1 MSKQNRGNTPRPL
14 SELISLEGRRAIVTG
29 AASGIGRAIA
39 LRFAEAGADLVLVDI
54 DMEGLQSLEMELKG
68 NTAPELLHRVDLSDK
83 TEIDRFWE
91 SLEGGPPEILVNN
104 AGIYPFKDFLE
115 IDEEFLRRVM
125 DTNLSSVLWM
135 SQQMIRRRIDHGGVI
150 INVASIEALLPF
162 MDHLSHYGASKAGVI
177 ALSRGLARDY
187 GKKGF
192 RVNVLVPGGIVTP
205 GTMGV
210 AKSIAKLN
218 LGLVMSGLEF
228 RQRLP
233 LRRAGKPDEIALM
246 ALVLASDL
254 SSYVHGTVIPVD
266 GGFLSA

>member
-1 MSKQNRGNTPRPL
+1 MSKQNRSNTPRPL
-14 SELISLEGRRAIVTG
+14 PELISLEGRSAIITG

-39 LRFAEAGADLVLVDI
+39 LRFAEAGADLVLVDV
-54 DMEGLQSLEMELKG
+54 DMEGLRSLETEMKG
-68 NTAPELLHRVDLSDK
+68 NTAPELHRVDLSDK

-91 SLEGGPPEILVNN
+91 SLEGSPPEILVNN

-115 IDEEFLRRVM
+115 VDEEFLRKVM

-254 SSYVHGTVIPVD
+254 SSYVHGAVIPVD

>member
-1 MSKQNRGNTPRPL
+1 MSEKKQSDAQRPL
-14 SELISLEGRRAIVTG
+14 SELISLKNKRAIITG
-29 AASGIGRAIA
+29 AAAGIGRAIA
-39 LRFAEAGADLVLVDI
+39 LRFAEAGASLVLVDV
-54 DMEGLQSLEMELKG
+54 DMEGLRSLEAEMEG
-68 NTAPELLHRVDLSDK
+68 NAGSELHRVDLSDK
-83 TEIDRFWE
+83 AAIDRFWE
-91 SLEGGPPEILVNN
+91 SLGGGPPEILVNN

-115 IDEEFLRRVM
+115 VDEEFLRRVM
-125 DTNLSSVLWM
+125 DTNLNSVLWM
-135 SQQMIRRRIDHGGVI
+135 SQHMIRRRIDHGGVI

-187 GKKGF
+187 GRKGF

-210 AKSIAKLN
+210 AKNIANLN

-254 SSYVHGTVIPVD
+254 SSYVHGAVIPVD

>member
-1 MSKQNRGNTPRPL
+1 MSKQKRGNALRPI

-29 AASGIGRAIA
+29 AAAGIGRAIA
-39 LRFAEAGADLVLVDI
+39 SRFAEAGASLVLVDI
-54 DMEGLQSLEMELKG
+54 DMEGLRSLETETKG
-68 NTAPELLHRVDLSDK
+68 NTAPELHRVDLADK
-83 TEIDRFWE
+83 AEIDRFWE
-91 SLEGGPPEILVNN
+91 SLEGDPPEILVNN

-125 DTNLSSVLWM
+125 DINLSSVLWM
-135 SQQMIRRRIDHGGVI
+135 SQHMIRRRINNGGVI

-192 RVNVLVPGGIVTP
+192 RVNVLVPGGIMTP
-205 GTMGV
+205 GTMKI
-210 AKSIAKLN
+210 AKSVAKLN
-218 LGLVMSGLEF
+218 LGLLKSGLEF

-233 LRRAGKPDEIALM
+233 LRRGGKPDEVALM
-246 ALVLASDL
+246 ALVLASDI
-254 SSYVHGTVIPVD
+254 SSYVHGAVIPVD
-266 GGFLSA
+266 GGFLSS

>member
-39 LRFAEAGADLVLVDI
+39 LRFAEAGASLVLVDI
-54 DMEGLQSLEMELKG
+54 DMEGLRSLETELKG
-68 NTAPELLHRVDLSDK
+68 NTVPELHRVDLSDK

-125 DTNLSSVLWM
+125 DVNLSSVLWM
-135 SQQMIRRRIDHGGVI
+135 SQHMIRRRIDHGGVI
-150 INVASIEALLPF
+150 INVASIEAILPF

-192 RVNVLVPGGIVTP
+192 RINVLVPGGIVTP

-210 AKSIAKLN
+210 AKSIANLN

-254 SSYVHGTVIPVD
+254 SSYVHGAVIPVD

>member
-1 MSKQNRGNTPRPL
+1 MSEQKRGDALKPL
-14 SELISLEGRRAIVTG
+14 SKLISLEGRRAIITG

-39 LRFAEAGADLVLVDI
+39 LRFAEAGASLVLVDV
-54 DMEGLQSLEMELKG
+54 DMEGLRSLETEMKG
-68 NTAPELLHRVDLSDK
+68 NTAPELYRVDLSDK
-83 TEIDRFWE
+83 TAIDGFWE
-91 SLEGGPPEILVNN
+91 SLEGDPPDILVNN

-115 IDEEFLRRVM
+115 IDEEFLRKVM
-125 DTNLSSVLWM
+125 DTNLTSVLWM
-135 SQQMIRRRIDHGGVI
+135 SQHMIRRRIDHGGVI
-150 INVASIEALLPF
+150 INIASIEAILPF

-192 RVNVLVPGGIVTP
+192 RINVLVPGGIMTP
-205 GTMGV
+205 GTMKI

-218 LGLVMSGLEF
+218 LGLLKSGLEF

-233 LRRAGKPDEIALM
+233 LRRGGKPDEIALM

-254 SSYVHGTVIPVD
+254 SSYVHGAVIPVD

>member
-1 MSKQNRGNTPRPL
+1 MIDLFPIRETRENLMSVQKRGDALKPL
-14 SELISLEGRRAIVTG
+14 SELISLEGRRAIITG

-39 LRFAEAGADLVLVDI
+39 MRFAEAGAELVLIDVDM
-54 DMEGLQSLEMELKG
+54 DGLRSLELEIRG
-68 NTAPELLHRVDLSDK
+68 DTAADLHRVDLSNK
-83 TEIDRFWE
+83 AEIDSFWK
-91 SLEGGPPEILVNN
+91 SLKGRSPDILVNN
-104 AGIYPFKDFLE
+104 AGIYPFKDFLD

-125 DTNLSSVLWM
+125 DINLDSVLWM
-135 SQQMIRRRIDHGGVI
+135 SQQIIQRRIDQGGVI
-150 INVASIEALLPF
+150 INVASIEAILPF

-187 GKKGF
+187 GRKGF
-192 RVNVLVPGGIVTP
+192 RV
-205 GTMGV
+205 
-210 AKSIAKLN
+210 LN

-233 LRRAGKPDEIALM
+233 LRRAGKPDEIALI

-254 SSYVHGTVIPVD
+254 SSYVQGAVIPVD

>member
-39 LRFAEAGADLVLVDI
+39 LRFAEAGARLVLVDVN
-54 DMEGLQSLEMELKG
+54 MEGLRSLETEMKG
-68 NTAPELLHRVDLSDK
+68 NTVPELHRVDLSDK

-91 SLEGGPPEILVNN
+91 SLEGSTPEILVNN

-125 DTNLSSVLWM
+125 DVNLSSVLWM

>member
-1 MSKQNRGNTPRPL
+1 MSEQKRGNTPRPL
-14 SELISLEGRRAIVTG
+14 SELISLQGRRAIVTG

-39 LRFAEAGADLVLVDI
+39 LRFAEAGASLVLVDI
-54 DMEGLQSLEMELKG
+54 DMEGLRSLETELKG
-68 NTAPELLHRVDLSDK
+68 NTGPELHRVDLSDK
-83 TEIDRFWE
+83 PEIDRFWE

-125 DTNLSSVLWM
+125 DVNLSSVLWM
-135 SQQMIRRRIDHGGVI
+135 SQHMIRRRIDHGGVI
-150 INVASIEALLPF
+150 INVASIEAILPF

-192 RVNVLVPGGIVTP
+192 RINVLVPGGIVTP

-210 AKSIAKLN
+210 AKSIANLN

-254 SSYVHGTVIPVD
+254 SSYVHGAVIPVD

>member
-1 MSKQNRGNTPRPL
+1 MSEKKRGNSLRPI
-14 SELISLEGRRAIVTG
+14 SELISLKGRRAVITG
-29 AASGIGRAIA
+29 AASEIGRAIA
-39 LRFAEAGADLVLVDI
+39 LRFAEAGAELVLVDV
-54 DMEGLQSLEMELKG
+54 DMDGLRSLESEIG
-68 NTAPELLHRVDLSDK
+68 GDTVADLHRVDLSDK
-83 TEIDRFWE
+83 AEIDSFWE
-91 SLEGGPPEILVNN
+91 SLEGSPPDILVNN

-125 DTNLSSVLWM
+125 DVNLDSVLWM
-135 SQQMIRRRIDHGGVI
+135 SQHMIRSRINHGGVI
-150 INVASIEALLPF
+150 INVASIEAILPF

-210 AKSIAKLN
+210 AKSITNLN

-233 LRRAGKPDEIALM
+233 LRRAGKPDEIALI

-254 SSYVHGTVIPVD
+254 SSYVQGAVIPVD

>member
-1 MSKQNRGNTPRPL
+1 MSEQKRGDALRPL
-14 SELISLEGRRAIVTG
+14 SEIISLEGRRAIITG
-29 AASGIGRAIA
+29 AASGIGRAIS
-39 LRFAEAGADLVLVDI
+39 LRFAEAGASLVLVDI
-54 DMEGLQSLEMELKG
+54 DMEGLRSLETEMKG
-68 NTAPELLHRVDLSDK
+68 NTASELHRVDLSDK
-83 TEIDRFWE
+83 AEIDRFWE
-91 SLEGGPPEILVNN
+91 SLEGGTPDILVNN

-125 DTNLSSVLWM
+125 DTNLNSVLWM
-135 SQQMIRRRIDHGGVI
+135 SQQMIRRRIDHGGAI

-162 MDHLSHYGASKAGVI
+162 MDRLSHYGASKAGVI

-210 AKSIAKLN
+210 AKSIANLN

-233 LRRAGKPDEIALM
+233 LRRAGKSDEIALM

-254 SSYVHGTVIPVD
+254 SSYVHGAVIPVD

>member
-1 MSKQNRGNTPRPL
+1 MSEQKKGDAPRPL
-14 SELISLEGRRAIVTG
+14 SELISLEGRKAIITG
-29 AASGIGRAIA
+29 AASGIGRAMA
-39 LRFAEAGADLVLVDI
+39 LRFAEAGANLVLVDV
-54 DMEGLQSLEMELKG
+54 DMDGLRSLETETKG
-68 NTAPELLHRVDLSDK
+68 NTAPELHRVDLSDK
-83 TEIDRFWE
+83 AAIDRFWE
-91 SLEGGPPEILVNN
+91 SLEGGPPDTLVNN

-115 IDEEFLRRVM
+115 IDEAFLRRVM
-125 DTNLSSVLWM
+125 DTNLNSVLWM
-135 SQQMIRRRIDHGGVI
+135 SQHMIRRRIDHGGVI

-162 MDHLSHYGASKAGVI
+162 IDNLSHYGASKAGVI

-210 AKSIAKLN
+210 AKSIANLN
-218 LGLVMSGLEF
+218 LGLIKSGLEF

-233 LRRAGKPDEIALM
+233 LQRAGKPDEIALM

-254 SSYVHGTVIPVD
+254 SSYVNGAVIPVD

>member
-1 MSKQNRGNTPRPL
+1 MSEKKRSDALRPL
-14 SELISLEGRRAIVTG
+14 TELISLAGRRAIVTG

-39 LRFAEAGADLVLVDI
+39 LRFAEAGASLVLVDV
-54 DMEGLQSLEMELKG
+54 DMEGLQSLETEMKG
-68 NTAPELLHRVDLSDK
+68 NTAPELHLVDLSDK
-83 TEIDRFWE
+83 TAIDRFWE
-91 SLEGGPPEILVNN
+91 SLEGGPPDILVNN

-115 IDEEFLRRVM
+115 VDEEFLRKVM

-135 SQQMIRRRIDHGGVI
+135 SQHMIRRRIDHGGVI
-150 INVASIEALLPF
+150 INVASIEAILPF

-192 RVNVLVPGGIVTP
+192 RVNVLVPGGIMTP

-210 AKSIAKLN
+210 AKSIANLN
-218 LGLVMSGLEF
+218 FGLLKSGLEF

-233 LRRAGKPDEIALM
+233 LRRAGKPDEIARM

-254 SSYVHGTVIPVD
+254 SSYVHGAVIPVD

>member
-1 MSKQNRGNTPRPL
+1 LKGK
-14 SELISLEGRRAIVTG
+14 RAIITG
-29 AASGIGRAIA
+29 AAAGIGRAIA
-39 LRFAEAGADLVLVDI
+39 LRFAEAGASLVLVDVDI
-54 DMEGLQSLEMELKG
+54 GGLQSLETEIKG
-68 NTAPELLHRVDLSDK
+68 GTDCELHRVDLSDK
-83 TEIDRFWE
+83 LEIDRFWE
-91 SLEGGPPEILVNN
+91 SLEGVPPDVLVNN
-104 AGIYPFKDFLE
+104 AGIYPFKSFLE
-115 IDEEFLRRVM
+115 VDEEFLRRVM
-125 DTNLSSVLWM
+125 DTNLNSVLWM
-135 SQQMIRRRIDHGGVI
+135 SQHMIRRRINQGGVI

-187 GKKGF
+187 GKNKF

-210 AKSIAKLN
+210 AKSITKLN
-218 LGLVMSGLEF
+218 LGLVKSGIEF

-233 LRRAGKPDEIALM
+233 LRRAGKPDEVALM

-254 SSYVHGTVIPVD
+254 SSYVHGAVIPVD

>member
-1 MSKQNRGNTPRPL
+1 MSKQKRGDALRPI

-54 DMEGLQSLEMELKG
+54 DMEGLRSLEAEMKG
-68 NTAPELLHRVDLSDK
+68 NTAADLHRVDLSDK
-83 TEIDRFWE
+83 AEIDRFWE
-91 SLEGGPPEILVNN
+91 SLEGGLPDILVNN

-115 IDEEFLRRVM
+115 IDEGFLRRVM
-125 DTNLSSVLWM
+125 DINLESVLWM

-150 INVASIEALLPF
+150 INVASIEAILPF
-162 MDHLSHYGASKAGVI
+162 MDNLSHYGASKAGVI

-210 AKSIAKLN
+210 AKSIKNLN

-233 LRRAGKPDEIALM
+233 LRRAGKPDEIALI

-254 SSYVHGTVIPVD
+254 SSYVQGAVIPVD